1 MIPAIPDR
9 SPVQAENVR
18 RFFSGFSEQ
27 WDTIYGGKRTRVL
40 RGLDAMFRRDIYD
53 RYDLTFKTLGPLL
66 KDKTVLDI
74 GCGSGV
80 YGIEAARW
88 SPRKIVG
95 LDIAEPMI
103 ARARREAERQG
114 CAERCQF
121 VCSPFPPVRPVA
133 ELEEPFDFAIV
144 MGVMDYVA
152 EPVPFLTALRRQIRH
167 AAVISV
173 PFKDS
178 FRWPLRRIRYRLL
191 GRCEV
196 FHHSEA
202 EARDYLAQAGFGRIH
217 LTHLDY
223 TGGCYFVTA
232 LV

>member
-1 MIPAIPDR
+1 MSQHA
-9 SPVQAENVR
+9 QAQSENVR
-18 RFFSGFSEQ
+18 RFFSDFSGQ
-27 WDTIYGGKRTRVL
+27 WDTIYGGKRTRLL
-40 RGLDAMFRRDIYD
+40 RTFDAMFRRDIYD

-66 KDKTVLDI
+66 NGKSVLDI

-80 YGIEAARW
+80 YCFEAARW
-88 SPRKIVG
+88 APRKIVG

-103 ARARREAERQG
+103 TLAREEASRRGLAEQCR
-114 CAERCQF
+114 F
-121 VCSPFPPVRPVA
+121 VCSSFPTVRRIP

-144 MGVMDYVA
+144 MGVLDYVA
-152 EPVPFLTALRRQIRH
+152 EPVVFLSALREHIRGS
-167 AAVISV
+167 AVISV

-178 FRWPLRRIRYRLL
+178 WRWPLRRIRYRLL

-202 EARDYLAQAGFGRIH
+202 ETRDYLARAGFARFDVR
-217 LTHLDY
+217 HLDY

-232 LV
+232 FA